1 MWMSMRLF
9 ANSSNSESNHKV
21 QSIKSMDRKKYNKE
35 IQIALVAILGV
46 VVLYYG
52 MHFLKG
58 LSISTGSTY
67 YVKFN
72 DISGL
77 SNSCPVYANG
87 FKVGVVR
94 DIIYDYKDHE
104 NIMALLEIK
113 DEMRM
118 PKGTKANI
126 VSDFLGNIKLE
137 LKLGDKIS
145 GFLEPED
152 TIEGGQDMGALA
164 KAGEMIPQVQSLL
177 PKLDSI
183 LVSVNALLA
192 DPAIARSLHNIDPI
206 TGSLTSTSRELNRLT
221 VSLNRQMPQML
232 ENADGMLANANNLTR
247 NLSELNL
254 AATMQK
260 VDNTLR
266 NVEQMTAKLNSND
279 GTLGLLMRDPELYN
293 NLNATMIHAD
303 SLMIDLRQHPK
314 RYVHFS
320 VFGKKDK

>member
-1 MWMSMRLF
+1 M
-9 ANSSNSESNHKV
+9 
-21 QSIKSMDRKKYNKE
+21 KKYNKE
-35 IQIALVAILGV
+35 IQIAVVAILGV
-46 VVLYYG
+46 IVLYYG
-52 MHFLKG
+52 MNFLKG
-58 LSISTGSTY
+58 LTISTESNY

-87 FKVGVVR
+87 YKVGVVEN
-94 DIIYDYKDHE
+94 IIYDFDNPG
-104 NIMALLEIK
+104 NILAVLEIK
-113 DEMRM
+113 DEMRV
-118 PKGTKANI
+118 PKGTTADI

-137 LKLGDKIS
+137 LKLGDRAV

-152 TIEGGQDMGALA
+152 TIDGGQDKGALS
-164 KAGEMIPQVQSLL
+164 KAAEMIPQVQALL

-192 DPAIARSLHNIDPI
+192 DPAIVNSLHNIDQI

-221 VSLNRQMPQML
+221 VSLNQQMPQML
-232 ENADGMLANANNLTR
+232 ENADGMLANANTLTR
-247 NLSELNL
+247 NLNELDL

-266 NVEQMTAKLNSND
+266 NVEQMTAKLNSKD

-293 NLNATMIHAD
+293 HLNATMMHAD
-303 SLMIDLRQHPK
+303 SLMIDLKQHPK

>member
-1 MWMSMRLF
+1 MK
-9 ANSSNSESNHKV
+9 N
-21 QSIKSMDRKKYNKE
+21 YNKE

-46 VVLYYG
+46 IILYYG
-52 MHFLKG
+52 MNFLKG
-58 LSISTGSTY
+58 LTISTETSY

-87 FKVGVVR
+87 YKVGVVQN
-94 DIIYDYKDHE
+94 IIYDYTNQE
-104 NIMALLEIK
+104 NIVAVLEIE

-118 PKGTKANI
+118 PKGTTADI

-137 LKLGDKIS
+137 LKLGDRAA

-152 TIEGGQDMGALA
+152 TIIGGQDKGALA
-164 KAGEMIPQVQSLL
+164 KAAEMIPQVQALL

-192 DPAIARSLHNIDPI
+192 DPAIANSLHNIDQI

-221 VSLNRQMPQML
+221 VSLNQQMPQML
-232 ENADGMLANANNLTR
+232 ENADGMLANANTLTR
-247 NLSELNL
+247 NLNELDL

-266 NVEQMTAKLNSND
+266 NVEQMTAKLNSKD
-279 GTLGLLMRDPELYN
+279 GTLGLLMRDPSLYN
-293 NLNATMIHAD
+293 NLNATMMHAD
-303 SLMIDLRQHPK
+303 SLMIDLKQHPK

-320 VFGKKDK
+320 VFGKKEK